1 MRFKVILVLIELFKE
16 YQTFIAGI
24 LGFIGVIWTLEVNAR
39 NEEKNRNAS
48 AKNQRDALRLC
59 LIQELELIKSSYIAV
74 IEGLS
79 DPKESAPVTYMPE
92 RVHAEVYRQLLN
104 QFGLLSVCEVQKT
117 MIAYQLV
124 LELPERLR
132 FLESLNENYFRTGY
146 IPVESDVYR
155 AVVDI
160 HDSFLSSIMEAIDV
174 LEAAQKTS

>member
-1 MRFKVILVLIELFKE
+1 MFIELFKE

-24 LGFIGVIWTLEVNAR
+24 LGFIGVILTLVINAR
-39 NEEKNRNAS
+39 NEEKSRNAS

-79 DPKESAPVTYMPE
+79 EPKELAPVMYMPK

-104 QFGLLSVCEVQKT
+104 QFGLLSVREVQKT

-132 FLESLNENYFRTGY
+132 FLESRNENYFRTGY
-146 IPVESDVYR
+146 IPVELDVYHM
-155 AVVDI
+155 VVDI
-160 HDSFLSSIMEAIDV
+160 HDSFLSSIIEAINV